1 LLRTHISTGVK
12 LDKIV
17 SSYSERRR
25 KILSMAE
32 GKNVVV
38 ATPEN
43 LFYVSDFFG
52 SGVGIVRPEKTLL
65 VTPPLEEER
74 ANSTGVEVEVI
85 PAAGT
90 RATWET
96 VTKNLEKGGC
106 YIDDDNR
113 VRGSKRFMK
122 NEELF
127 LAARRTKDSEEIGRI
142 ERASEILDEIFT
154 MLERE
159 LKRGRTEREVAGE
172 VVKTALL
179 AGATTSGFGGSLSPT
194 ILASG
199 ENGAFPHSELTD
211 RRLRDRDL
219 VISDLTF
226 RYRGYCSDATRTF
239 AVGRI
244 SREMKRNYAAVL
256 EAQEYGA
263 RLSKEGTV
271 CGEIHEGVVSR
282 LKRHSL
288 EKYFVHGT
296 GHGVGIE
303 VHEAPSVGR
312 RSKTRLVKGDVI
324 TVEPGVYFPGKY
336 GIRIEDTLLVR
347 DNARP
352 LHKYQK
358 ELVTV

>member
-1 LLRTHISTGVK
+1 
-12 LDKIV
+12 
-17 SSYSERRR
+17 
-25 KILSMAE
+25 MAE

-52 SGVGIVRPEKTLL
+52 SGVGVVRPEKTLI
-65 VTPPLEEER
+65 VTSPMEEER
-74 ANSTGVEVEVI
+74 ANLRGVEVEVI
-85 PAAGT
+85 PAAGS
-90 RATWET
+90 RATWKSVAE
-96 VTKNLEKGGC
+96 NLGKGGLC
-106 YIDDDNR
+106 YIDDDSR

-122 NEELF
+122 NGELF
-127 LAARRTKDSEEIGRI
+127 LAARRTKDSEEVRRI

-154 MLERE
+154 MLEGE
-159 LKRGRTEREVAGE
+159 LKRGRTEREVAAE
-172 VVKTALL
+172 VVKTALI

-211 RRLRDRDL
+211 RKIRDGDL

-226 RYRGYCSDATRTF
+226 RYKGYCSDATRTF
-239 AVGRI
+239 AVGRV
-244 SREMKRNYAAVL
+244 SGEMKRNYAAVL

-282 LKRHSL
+282 LKKHSL
-288 EKYFVHGT
+288 ERYFVHGT

-303 VHEAPSVGR
+303 VHEPPSLGR
-312 RSKTRLVKGDVI
+312 ESKTRLAKGDVI

-336 GIRIEDTLLVR
+336 GIRIEDTLLVGR
-347 DNARP
+347 QSRP
-352 LHKYQK
+352 LNRYQK

>member
-1 LLRTHISTGVK
+1 MLRTHISAGVK
-12 LDKIV
+12 LDETL
-17 SSYSERRR
+17 SSYSYRRR
-25 KILSMAE
+25 KLLSMAE

-52 SGVGIVRPEKTLL
+52 SGVGVVTPEKTLI
-65 VTPPLEEER
+65 VTSPMEEER
-74 ANSTGVEVEVI
+74 ANSVGVEVEVI
-85 PAAGT
+85 QAAGA

-96 VTKNLEKGGC
+96 VAKNLGKGSC
-106 YIDDDNR
+106 YIDDDTR
-113 VRGSKRFMK
+113 VRGLKRFVK

-127 LAARRTKDSEEIGRI
+127 LAARRVKDSEEVRRI
-142 ERASEILDEIFT
+142 RRASEILDEIFT
-154 MLERE
+154 MLEGE
-159 LKRGRTEREVAGE
+159 LKQGRTEREVAGE
-172 VVKTALL
+172 VLKTALS

-211 RRLRDRDL
+211 RKIRDGDF

-226 RYRGYCSDATRTF
+226 RYQGYCSDATRTF
-239 AVGRI
+239 AVGRV
-244 SREMKRNYAAVL
+244 SGEMKRNYAAVL

-263 RLSKEGTV
+263 GLSKEGTI
-271 CGEIHEGVVSR
+271 CSDIHEGVVSQ

-288 EKYFVHGT
+288 EKHFVHGT

-303 VHEAPSVGR
+303 VHEAPSIGR
-312 RSKTRLVKGDVI
+312 ESKTRLAKGDVI
-324 TVEPGVYFPGKY
+324 TVEPGVYFLGKY
-336 GIRIEDTLLVR
+336 GIRIEDTLLVGR
-347 DNARP
+347 QSRP
-352 LHKYQK
+352 LNKYQK

>member
-1 LLRTHISTGVK
+1 
-12 LDKIV
+12 V
-17 SSYSERRR
+17 SSHSERRR
-25 KILSMAE
+25 KLLSMAE
-32 GKNVVV
+32 GRNVVV

-52 SGVGIVRPEKTLL
+52 SGVGVVRPDKTLI
-65 VTPPLEEER
+65 VTTPLEEER
-74 ANSTGVEVEVI
+74 VNSTGVEVEVI
-85 PAAGT
+85 CAAGN

-96 VTKNLEKGGC
+96 VSKNLERGGC
-106 YIDDDNR
+106 YIDDDSR

-127 LAARRTKDSEEIGRI
+127 LAARRVKDSEEIRRI
-142 ERASEILDEIFT
+142 EKASEILDEIFT

-172 VVKTALL
+172 VVKTALV

-211 RRLRDRDL
+211 RRISEGDF

-239 AVGRI
+239 AVGRV
-244 SREMKRNYAAVL
+244 SGEMKRNYSAVL

-263 RLSKEGTV
+263 GLAKEGAV
-271 CGEIHEGVVSR
+271 CGDIHEGVVSR
-282 LKRHSL
+282 LKKHSL
-288 EKYFVHGT
+288 ERYFVHGT
-296 GHGVGIE
+296 GHGVGIQ
-303 VHEAPSVGR
+303 VHEAPSIGR
-312 RSKTRLVKGDVI
+312 RSKTRLAKGDVI

-352 LHKYQK
+352 LNRYRK
-358 ELVTV
+358 EMVAV

>member
-1 LLRTHISTGVK
+1 MLRTHISAGVK
-12 LDKIV
+12 LDRTV
-17 SSYSERRR
+17 SSYSYRRR
-25 KILSMAE
+25 KLLSMAK

-52 SGVGIVRPEKTLL
+52 SGVGVVTPEKTLI

-74 ANSTGVEVEVI
+74 ANTVGVEVEVTR
-85 PAAGT
+85 AAGT

-96 VTKNLEKGGC
+96 VAKNLGKGGC
-106 YIDDDNR
+106 YIDDDSR
-113 VRGSKRFMK
+113 VRGSKRFVM

-127 LAARRTKDSEEIGRI
+127 LAARRTKDSEEVRRI
-142 ERASEILDEIFT
+142 EKASEILDEIFT
-154 MLERE
+154 MLESE

-172 VVKTALL
+172 VVKTALV

-211 RRLRDRDL
+211 RRIREGDL

-239 AVGRI
+239 AVGRV
-244 SREMKRNYAAVL
+244 SEEMRRNYSAVL

-263 RLSKEGTV
+263 GLSKMGVV
-271 CGEIHEGVVSR
+271 CGDIHEGVASR
-282 LKRHSL
+282 LRKHSL

-296 GHGVGIE
+296 GHGVGIQ
-303 VHEAPSVGR
+303 VHEAPSIGR
-312 RSKTRLVKGDVI
+312 ESKTRLARGDVV

-336 GIRIEDTLLVR
+336 GIRIEDTLLVGR
-347 DNARP
+347 QSRP
-352 LHKYQK
+352 LNKYRK
-358 ELVTV
+358 ELVNV

>member
-1 LLRTHISTGVK
+1 
-12 LDKIV
+12 
-17 SSYSERRR
+17 
-25 KILSMAE
+25 MAE

-52 SGVGIVRPEKTLL
+52 SGVGVVRPEKTLII
-65 VTPPLEEER
+65 TSPLEEER
-74 ANSTGVEVEVI
+74 ANSVGVEVEVI
-85 PAAGT
+85 RAAGN

-96 VTKNLEKGGC
+96 VAKNLGKGGC
-106 YIDDDNR
+106 FNDEDSR
-113 VRGSKRFMK
+113 VRGSKRFVK
-122 NEELF
+122 NGELF
-127 LAARRTKDSEEIGRI
+127 LAARRVKDSEEVRRI
-142 ERASEILDEIFT
+142 RRASEILDEIFT
-154 MLERE
+154 MLESE
-159 LKRGRTEREVAGE
+159 LKRGRSEREVAGE
-172 VVKTALL
+172 VVKTALV

-211 RRLRDRDL
+211 RKIREGDF

-239 AVGRI
+239 AVGKV
-244 SREMKRNYAAVL
+244 SGEMKRNYAAVL
-256 EAQEYGA
+256 EAQEHGA
-263 RLSKEGTV
+263 GLSEEGTI
-271 CGEIHEGVVSR
+271 CGDIHEAVVSR

-303 VHEAPSVGR
+303 VHEAPSIGR
-312 RSKTRLVKGDVI
+312 KSKTRLVNGDVI
-324 TVEPGVYFPGKY
+324 TCEPGVYFPGKY
-336 GIRIEDTLLVR
+336 GIRIEDTLLVGR
-347 DNARP
+347 QPRP
-352 LHKYQK
+352 LNKYRK